1 MAVEA
6 IWRSEQLAYPL
17 ASLLRRYKIGGEEF
31 LVLNREWGI
40 HFSTLQPPPAF
51 SKEWDMSIQIKDL
64 GAAVLATEYA
74 VRGPIVE
81 RAQELEKQGREII
94 YCNIGNPQALGQKPI
109 TWLRQLLALCEYPAL
124 MEIAGGV
131 FPSDAIDTA
140 RAILK
145 GSQHGL
151 GAYSESKGVHFIREA
166 VAEFIRQRDGTDA
179 DPEAI
184 FLTDGASKGV
194 QMILKLLI
202 ASHADGI
209 MIPIPQYPLYSATI
223 TLYEGRIV
231 PYYLDE
237 ADRWKLNRSMLDDS
251 LRAARAKGTRV
262 KAICIINPGNPTGAV
277 LDEKNI
283 AMVLEFARQHGL
295 AVLADEVYQENIY
308 LPGDI
313 FVSFAR
319 VLEARGIKDV
329 SLFSFHSCSKGFWG
343 ECGMRGGYFE
353 YRNVPA
359 DVAAQIL
366 KLQSVSLCSNLAG
379 QVATYAMVHPPKPG
393 GPSYDLY
400 HREKTAI
407 LEELKKR
414 AFLLAEGLNKIDGI
428 SCNAI
433 AGAMYAFPRIQLPK
447 GMSDEE
453 YCMTLLEE
461 TGICVVPGSGFG
473 QVEGTAHFRT
483 TILPPTEKIRQVV
496 EKLGAFHQ
504 AYARVKK

>member
-1 MAVEA
+1 MRESQASKSRAGAFILSTFGHGPIA
-6 IWRSEQLAYPL
+6 I
-17 ASLLRRYKIGGEEF
+17 
-31 LVLNREWGI
+31 
-40 HFSTLQPPPAF
+40 
-51 SKEWDMSIQIKDL
+51 SKEYDMSIQMKDL
-64 GAAVLATEYA
+64 DAAVLATEYA

-109 TWLRQLLALCEYPAL
+109 TWMRQLLALCEYPAL
-124 MEIAGGV
+124 MEMGGGV
-131 FPSDAIDTA
+131 FPADAVETA
-140 RAILK
+140 KAILK

-151 GAYSESKGVHFIREA
+151 GAYSESKGVRFIREA
-166 VAEFIRQRDGTDA
+166 VAEFIHQRDGIDA

-194 QMILKLLI
+194 QTILKMLL
-202 ASHADGI
+202 AGPADGI
-209 MIPIPQYPLYSATI
+209 LIPIPQYPLYSATI

-237 ADRWKLNRSMLDDS
+237 ADHWKLNRSMLEES
-251 LRAARAKGTRV
+251 LRAARAQGTRV

-283 AMVLEFARQHGL
+283 DMVLAFAREHGL
-295 AVLADEVYQENIY
+295 AVLADEVYQENVY
-308 LPGDI
+308 LPGDK

-319 VLEARGIKDV
+319 VLEAREIEDV

-343 ECGMRGGYFE
+343 ECGVRGGYFE

-366 KLQSVSLCSNLAG
+366 KVQSVNLCSNLAG

-393 GPSYDLY
+393 DPSYELY
-400 HREKTAI
+400 NREKKTI
-407 LEELKKR
+407 LEEMKKR
-414 AFLLAEGLNKIDGI
+414 AALLAEGLNQIDGI
-428 SCNAI
+428 TCNAI
-433 AGAMYAFPRIQLPK
+433 AGAMYAFPRITLPAGK
-447 GMSDEE
+447 SDED
-453 YCMTLLEE
+453 YCMALLEE

-496 EKLGAFHQ
+496 EKLGVFHR
-504 AYARVKK
+504 AYVMAKK